1 MGGENRNHLRTSFTR
16 RATTTVQF
24 FEYFTNENSI
34 KFILDFV
41 LFFMFPFAV
50 SNRSAIVFVETED
63 ALSIAYAMRTAT
75 ANKKITQTTYEI
87 FVKRNLKKIK
97 KERNKSGRLMIKIYI
112 ANACQW
118 NQVRWVTAGLKI
130 NAWHARSLEP
140 PCTIN
145 VLEISLFRIA
155 RKHQGINSQFSSVV
169 SLMVFAPPYNFIRSR
184 IRREIYKTFV
194 IKRTFAV
201 LGSHVCWNIHQL
213 LSLLIRDLYQLM
225 FKVVFN

>member
-1 MGGENRNHLRTSFTR
+1 MINGRGESQSSANELYE
-16 RATTTVQF
+16 ATTGVQF

-41 LFFMFPFAV
+41 LFFMLPFAA
-50 SNRSAIVFVETED
+50 SNRSTIVFVETED
-63 ALSIAYAMRTAT
+63 ALSIAHAMRTAT
-75 ANKKITQTTYEI
+75 ANKKNNANGVWNFRQTKSTKKK
-87 FVKRNLKKIK
+87 KRNK
-97 KERNKSGRLMIKIYI
+97 NGWLMIKIYI

-130 NAWHARSLEP
+130 NAWHARSREP
-140 PCTIN
+140 RCTIN

-169 SLMVFAPPYNFIRSR
+169 SLMAFAPPHNFIRSR

-194 IKRTFAV
+194 IKRTFAAT
-201 LGSHVCWNIHQL
+201 GSHVCWNIHQL

>member
-1 MGGENRNHLRTSFTR
+1 MINGRGESQSSTNELYE
-16 RATTTVQF
+16 ATTTVQF

-41 LFFMFPFAV
+41 LFFMFPFAA

-75 ANKKITQTTYEI
+75 ANKKITQTAYEI
-87 FVKRNLKKIK
+87 FVKRNLKKK